1 MIDDIAAIQYL
12 YGVNQNTNVGDTT
25 YTLGSFST
33 DSLSTIYASI
43 WDAGGNDTFSW
54 ADQNTIAAINLNAGS
69 FSYFGAIS
77 GVDDT
82 DLKSDSVW
90 SAGDGLLGIA
100 YDAVIENAIGGSNSD
115 TIIGNNAANILY
127 GGAGIGVQDTLTGGA
142 GIDTFVCLLSDSTA
156 NLFETDIILDF
167 TDGEDLIGLGDTDVS
182 ELAWSASDLDLSDTQ
197 IYEVSSLK
205 NLFIL
210 DNFNYALLD
219 QSDFLQTDFV

>member
-1 MIDDIAAIQYL
+1 M
-12 YGVNQNTNVGDTT
+12 
-25 YTLGSFST
+25 
-33 DSLSTIYASI
+33 
-43 WDAGGNDTFSW
+43 
-54 ADQNTIAAINLNAGS
+54 
-69 FSYFGAIS
+69 
-77 GVDDT
+77 
-82 DLKSDSVW
+82 
-90 SAGDGLLGIA
+90 
-100 YDAVIENAIGGSNSD
+100 
-115 TIIGNNAANILY
+115 
-127 GGAGIGVQDTLTGGA
+127 QDTLTGGA
-142 GIDTFVCLLSDSTA
+142 GIDTFVCLLSDSTT